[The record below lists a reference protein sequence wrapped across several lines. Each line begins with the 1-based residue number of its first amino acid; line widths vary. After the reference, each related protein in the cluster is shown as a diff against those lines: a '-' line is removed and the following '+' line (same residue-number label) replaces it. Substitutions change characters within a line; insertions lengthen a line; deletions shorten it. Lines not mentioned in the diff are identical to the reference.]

1 MTKIYIRV
9 LLVLILI
16 TAKVAASD
24 YTFDQEGNIRFGWS
38 LKDEVGTYTVSGTRI
53 YGQVKQ
59 VDANAHHALLS
70 LNGWSTVK
78 NTDYYAYAPYN
89 TRYVSEG
96 HKITALPIS
105 YLGQRQSA
113 NDDAGHLD
121 AYDFMMARYTTG
133 DSTAE
138 VALNH
143 VGCVVRI
150 EWLPEHGG
158 RFVSMTLSADE
169 PLFAVEA
176 KMNLPEGVV
185 VTTRF
190 ENNFTLDLDSIET
203 QDGEPLTAYILL
215 PPMDITDKV
224 IKARLTSADSVEYVE
239 EIMGTVLLA
248 GHSYPVS
255 LGKEYSG
262 DRNLAGSA
270 NDSAPALLSALNT
283 PLVTTTDFLYDQEHP
298 LKQKEP
304 VTEPT
309 DPSEPT
315 DPTEP
320 TDPEDPDPPI
330 ETAINEV
337 AAAKDWN
344 ASNAKVFSIY
354 GARLKGTQRKGLF
367 IINGKKYFR

>member
-1 MTKIYIRV
+1 
-9 LLVLILI
+9 
-16 TAKVAASD
+16 
-24 YTFDQEGNIRFGWS
+24 
-38 LKDEVGTYTVSGTRI
+38 
-53 YGQVKQ
+53 
-59 VDANAHHALLS
+59 
-70 LNGWSTVK
+70 
-78 NTDYYAYAPYN
+78 
-89 TRYVSEG
+89 
-96 HKITALPIS
+96 
-105 YLGQRQSA
+105 
-113 NDDAGHLD
+113 
-121 AYDFMMARYTTG
+121 
-133 DSTAE
+133 
-138 VALNH
+138 
-143 VGCVVRI
+143 
-150 EWLPEHGG
+150 
-158 RFVSMTLSADE
+158 
-169 PLFAVEA
+169 
-176 KMNLPEGVV
+176 
-185 VTTRF
+185 
-190 ENNFTLDLDSIET
+190 
-203 QDGEPLTAYILL
+203 
-215 PPMDITDKV
+215 
-224 IKARLTSADSVEYVE
+224 
-239 EIMGTVLLA
+239 MGTVLLA

-262 DRNLAGSA
+262 DRNFAGSA

>member
-1 MTKIYIRV
+1 
-9 LLVLILI
+9 
-16 TAKVAASD
+16 
-24 YTFDQEGNIRFGWS
+24 
-38 LKDEVGTYTVSGTRI
+38 
-53 YGQVKQ
+53 
-59 VDANAHHALLS
+59 
-70 LNGWSTVK
+70 
-78 NTDYYAYAPYN
+78 
-89 TRYVSEG
+89 
-96 HKITALPIS
+96 
-105 YLGQRQSA
+105 
-113 NDDAGHLD
+113 
-121 AYDFMMARYTTG
+121 
-133 DSTAE
+133 
-138 VALNH
+138 
-143 VGCVVRI
+143 
-150 EWLPEHGG
+150 
-158 RFVSMTLSADE
+158 
-169 PLFAVEA
+169 
-176 KMNLPEGVV
+176 
-185 VTTRF
+185 
-190 ENNFTLDLDSIET
+190 
-203 QDGEPLTAYILL
+203 
-215 PPMDITDKV
+215 MDITDKV

-309 DPSEPT
+309 
-315 DPTEP
+315 EP

-330 ETAINEV
+330 ETAINGV

>member
-1 MTKIYIRV
+1 MTKIYVNI
-9 LLVLILI
+9 LLALIL
-16 TAKVAASD
+16 TAARVAASD
-24 YTFDQEGNIRFGWS
+24 YTFDKDGNIRFGWS

-53 YGQVKQ
+53 FGQVKQ
-59 VDANAHHALLS
+59 VDDNARHALLS

-78 NTDYYAYAPYN
+78 NTDYYAYAPYD
-89 TRYVSEG
+89 TRYVTEG

-113 NDDAGHLD
+113 TDDATHLT
-121 AYDFMMARYTTG
+121 AHDFMTAQYTTG
-133 DSTAE
+133 ESTAE
-138 VALNH
+138 VTLKH
-143 VGCVVRI
+143 VGCVMRI
-150 EWLPEHGG
+150 EWVPEHGG
-158 RFVSMTLSADE
+158 RFVSITLTADE
-169 PLFAVEA
+169 PLFATGA
-176 KMNLPEGVV
+176 RMNLPEGTVAM
-185 VTTRF
+185 TQF
-190 ENNFTLDLDSIET
+190 EDSITLALDSIET
-203 QDGEPLTAYILL
+203 QDGEPLTAYIIL

-224 IKARLTSADSVEYVE
+224 VKARLTAADSVEYEE
-239 EIMGTVLLA
+239 EIIGTTLLA

-262 DRNLAGSA
+262 ERNLAGPA
-270 NDSAPALLSALNT
+270 NDSAPSILSALNT

-315 DPTEP
+315 DP